1 MGIPVR
7 RRGEV
12 VSNEIRSRIPI
23 RYKTVTR
30 SINKAFWDME
40 SETLHSLYVGSY
52 GRGTAIDDSDIDILI
67 ELPEVEY
74 NRFDAVW
81 GNGQS
86 RLLQAVRSAILESYP
101 RSDVRADGQV
111 VKIAFS
117 DGMKFEILPAFKR
130 ISYDGAWDGQ
140 YTYPDTNMGGNWL
153 STNPKAEQKAMQD
166 KNKSSNGLLN
176 DTCKHFRSIRNDY
189 FGSYHLSGIVIDSF
203 VYAAIQGWRWIVDSQ
218 TSSAAEG
225 DYERA
230 LRAYL
235 EKTSPCYHSES
246 PGSGQTLNTSKS
258 IDCLIKVVELI
269 AGQK

>member
-52 GRGTAIDDSDIDILI
+52 GRGAAIDDSDIDILI

-117 DGMKFEILPAFKR
+117 NGMKFEILPALKKSPIMGLGMVNIHIQIQIWEETGFRR
-130 ISYDGAWDGQ
+130 ILRQNKKQCRIKTRA
-140 YTYPDTNMGGNWL
+140 
-153 STNPKAEQKAMQD
+153 AM
-166 KNKSSNGLLN
+166 
-176 DTCKHFRSIRNDY
+176 DY
-189 FGSYHLSGIVIDSF
+189 
-203 VYAAIQGWRWIVDSQ
+203 
-218 TSSAAEG
+218 
-225 DYERA
+225 
-230 LRAYL
+230 
-235 EKTSPCYHSES
+235 
-246 PGSGQTLNTSKS
+246 
-258 IDCLIKVVELI
+258 
-269 AGQK
+269 

>member
-86 RLLQAVRSAILESYP
+86 RVSVS
-101 RSDVRADGQV
+101 
-111 VKIAFS
+111 KI
-117 DGMKFEILPAFKR
+117 DR
-130 ISYDGAWDGQ
+130 I
-140 YTYPDTNMGGNWL
+140 
-153 STNPKAEQKAMQD
+153 
-166 KNKSSNGLLN
+166 
-176 DTCKHFRSIRNDY
+176 
-189 FGSYHLSGIVIDSF
+189 
-203 VYAAIQGWRWIVDSQ
+203 
-218 TSSAAEG
+218 
-225 DYERA
+225 
-230 LRAYL
+230 
-235 EKTSPCYHSES
+235 
-246 PGSGQTLNTSKS
+246 
-258 IDCLIKVVELI
+258 
-269 AGQK
+269 